1 MQSTELLN
9 SELTEYS
16 ILVIVKKLCALIVD
30 PEAGIGDERKVR
42 YLHRLASYQIKGEEG
57 KALLQ
62 CYHVLTHTDIRYLL
76 CFTIGMEYE
85 DIQTLFHIEKK
96 TIYSVRYRIRK
107 KLKKQGG
114 VMWLLP

>member
-30 PEAGIGDERKVR
+30 PETGIGDERKVE